1 MYYVVKIGRKPG
13 IYTTWTEAEKYVT
26 GYSGAKYKSFK
37 TLAEA
42 ESWLGADT
50 VTKPN
55 EKDKITKTA
64 KPNNNQEHVN
74 TLLTPEK
81 IIPTITPNIIHDYR
95 KMNIHAILYSILDNT
110 TIHQIYHPESWSEYG
125 GTQYIFTDGS
135 YKKSTNKAGSGIYFG
150 IKYPVSIMLPD
161 GFTNNQA
168 ELIGILYALNQ
179 VALNIDKN
187 NVSKPVVIVS
197 DSMYSINSV
206 TKWMANWAKNN
217 WQKPNGGAILNTE
230 IIQAIYKLWTQIQQI
245 IKQKNKQKKQGTS
258 ITKLKVSFEHQNSH
272 TSAPVNINT
281 REYMLWHG
289 NHMADSLAVQN

>member
-13 IYTTWTEAEKYVT
+13 IYNTWAEAEKYVT

-42 ESWLGADT
+42 ESWLGADSL
-50 VTKPN
+50 TKPN
-55 EKDKITKTA
+55 EKDKNTKTA
-64 KPNNNQEHVN
+64 DPNNNQEHVN
-74 TLLTPEK
+74 TILTPVK
-81 IIPTITPNIIHDYR
+81 TTPNVIYDYR
-95 KMNIHAILYSILDNT
+95 KMNIHAILYAILDNT
-110 TIHQIYHPESWSEYG
+110 SGHQTYHPATWTEYG

-150 IKYPVSIMLPD
+150 VKYSVSVMLPD

-179 VALNIDKN
+179 VVLNIDKN
-187 NVSKPVVIVS
+187 NISKPVVIIS

-206 TKWMANWAKNN
+206 TKWMASWAKHN
-217 WQKPNGGAILNTE
+217 WQKANGEAILNPE
-230 IIQAIYKLWTQIQQI
+230 LIQAIYKLWNQIQQI
-245 IKQKNKQKKQGTS
+245 IKQKNKQKQQCTNA
-258 ITKLKVSFEHQNSH
+258 TKLKVSFEHQNSH
-272 TSAPVNINT
+272 TSAPANINT